1 MKSEGDL
8 LDAQFGW
15 IAQSGPG
22 WMAISDSLNQL
33 MCVVDVDSRVVH
45 ANRIVQRWGLL
56 DVSECASGMLLHD
69 LLHAGCV
76 DPSCYLGDIIGE
88 IGRARHHGTIV
99 THDVEDVRLNRHL
112 EVVVLPVKVM
122 ARLGDDPA
130 QDAAVVR
137 FIDRTAMKHTERW
150 LRESI
155 DDLNAE
161 LKKRTTAQ
169 EQSNTQ
175 FLRAD
180 AALRR
185 TESELRLLAAALM
198 TMQETERKRIAT
210 DLHDSIGQSLSALRF
225 GISVALDGVRSGH
238 VDMAVDMLGKLSEQ
252 VRSAISEVRRIA
264 MDLRPAT
271 LDDLGIV
278 GTLSWFFREFRSIHP
293 NLLLLTNVTLDEIDV
308 APALRTTIFRV
319 VQEAVN
325 NVVKH
330 ARAKELRVDL
340 GRDGAEIILQ
350 VEDDGHG
357 FNVGDPR
364 SNTSGSGMGLNGMR
378 DRVEY
383 SGGTFRCDSEPDRGT
398 RIVAKWPLR
407 AT

>member
-15 IAQSGPG
+15 VAQSGPG

-33 MCVVDVDSRVVH
+33 MCLVDVDGRIIH
-45 ANRIVQRWGLL
+45 ANRIAQRWGLL
-56 DVSECASGMLLHD
+56 DMQENANGVFLHD
-69 LLHAGCV
+69 FLHGGCV
-76 DPSCYLGDIIGE
+76 DPACYLGDIVAE
-88 IGRARHHGTIV
+88 IDRARHHGTIV
-99 THDVEDVRLNRHL
+99 THDVEDVCLNRHL

-122 ARLGDDPA
+122 AQLGEGPGV
-130 QDAAVVR
+130 DAAVVR

-155 DDLNAE
+155 DDLNGE
-161 LKKRTTAQ
+161 LKKRTVAQ
-169 EQSNTQ
+169 EQSNAQ

-238 VDMAVDMLGKLSEQ
+238 VDMASEMLGKLSEQ
-252 VRSAISEVRRIA
+252 VRLAIGEVRRIA

-278 GTLSWFFREFRSIHP
+278 GTLSWFFREFRTIHP
-293 NLLLLTNVTLDEIDV
+293 NLTLLTNVTLDEIDV

-330 ARAKELRVDL
+330 AKAKELRVDL
-340 GRDGAEIILQ
+340 GREGAEISLI

-357 FNVGDPR
+357 FNVADPR

-383 SGGTFRCDSEPDRGT
+383 SGGTFQCESEPNRGT
-398 RIVAKWPLR
+398 TIVAKWPLR
-407 AT
+407 ST

>member
-1 MKSEGDL
+1 
-8 LDAQFGW
+8 
-15 IAQSGPG
+15 
-22 WMAISDSLNQL
+22 
-33 MCVVDVDSRVVH
+33 
-45 ANRIVQRWGLL
+45 
-56 DVSECASGMLLHD
+56 
-69 LLHAGCV
+69 
-76 DPSCYLGDIIGE
+76 
-88 IGRARHHGTIV
+88 
-99 THDVEDVRLNRHL
+99 
-112 EVVVLPVKVM
+112 VVLPVKVM
-122 ARLGDDPA
+122 AQLGDGLVR
-130 QDAAVVR
+130 DAAVVR
-137 FIDRTAMKHTERW
+137 FIDRSAIKHTERW

-155 DDLNAE
+155 DDLNLE
-161 LKKRTTAQ
+161 LKKRTAAQ
-169 EQSNTQ
+169 EQSHSQ

-225 GISVALDGVRSGH
+225 GIGVALDGVRSGH
-238 VDMAVDMLGKLSEQ
+238 VDMASDMLGKLSDQ
-252 VRSAISEVRRIA
+252 VKSAIGEVRRIA

-293 NLLLLTNVTLDEIDV
+293 DMSLLTNVTLDEADV

-340 GRDGAEIILQ
+340 GREGAEITLQ

-357 FNVGDPR
+357 FDMGDPR

-383 SGGTFRCDSEPDRGT
+383 SGGTFSCSSEPGRGT
-398 RIVAKWPLR
+398 RVAAKWPLR
-407 AT
+407 AS

>member
-1 MKSEGDL
+1 VQE
-8 LDAQFGW
+8 Q
-15 IAQSGPG
+15 
-22 WMAISDSLNQL
+22 
-33 MCVVDVDSRVVH
+33 
-45 ANRIVQRWGLL
+45 ANGV
-56 DVSECASGMLLHD
+56 LLHD
-69 LLHAGCV
+69 LLHSGCT
-76 DPSCYLGDIIGE
+76 DPACYLGDIVAE
-88 IGRARHHGTIV
+88 IDRARHHSTIV
-99 THDVEDVRLNRHL
+99 THDVEDVCLNRHL

-122 ARLGDDPA
+122 AQLGEGTGV
-130 QDAAVVR
+130 DAAVVR

-155 DDLNAE
+155 DDLNGE
-161 LKKRTTAQ
+161 LKKRTVAQ
-169 EQSNTQ
+169 EQSNAQ

-238 VDMAVDMLGKLSEQ
+238 VDMASEMLGKLSEQ
-252 VRSAISEVRRIA
+252 VRLAIGEVRRIA

-278 GTLSWFFREFRSIHP
+278 GTLSWFFREFRTIHP
-293 NLLLLTNVTLDEIDV
+293 NLTLLTNVTLDEIDV

-330 ARAKELRVDL
+330 AKAKELRVDL
-340 GRDGAEIILQ
+340 GREGAEISLI

-357 FNVGDPR
+357 FDVADPH
-364 SNTSGSGMGLNGMR
+364 SNTTGSGMGLNGMR

-383 SGGTFRCDSEPDRGT
+383 SGGTFQCDSEPNRGT
-398 RIVAKWPLR
+398 TIVAKWPLR
-407 AT
+407 ST